1 MGEEQIKI
9 LSMLKDG
16 KVTVEEAERLLKLVG
31 LEEKKARKSGEF
43 TEFAREMPDALV
55 RGMLEA
61 FKAVGEV
68 GRSVGK
74 KGKELI
80 DVGGDRIRKKYQER
94 PFRVKLPEGVTE
106 VKIGVEAK
114 VGTMRIKGALDDTE
128 TLAKGIHKTISS
140 DVVEYVAN
148 TDTPTRGSLLFESEA
163 GSLEAEL
170 HPEIIYDLDVEN
182 AAGAVKLDLRYLRA
196 RSAEIE
202 NSLGMVSVKLGNLIE
217 DVNLTINN
225 SAGKVKLV
233 VPSDAGLKISAYGQ
247 MGTHNLDEM
256 ELLRDGEDFVTS
268 DFDNAQTKITVRLE
282 QTVGLFR
289 LKRS

>member
-16 KVTVEEAERLLKLVG
+16 IVTVEEAERLLKLVG
-31 LEEKKARKSGEF
+31 IEEKKERKSGEF
-43 TEFAREMPDALV
+43 TEFTRDMPDAV
-55 RGMLEA
+55 ARGMREA

-68 GRSVGK
+68 GRAVGK

-80 DVGGDRIRKKYQER
+80 DTGGEQIRKKYHER
-94 PFRVKLPEGVTE
+94 PFKVKLPEGVAE
-106 VKIGVEAK
+106 VKICVEAK
-114 VGTMRIKGALDDTE
+114 VGTMRINGAHDDTE

-140 DVVEYVAN
+140 DVVEYVSN
-148 TDTPTRGSLLFESEA
+148 TDTPSKGSLIFEAEA
-163 GSLEAEL
+163 GSLETDL
-170 HPEIIYDLDVEN
+170 HPGLIYDLDIEN
-182 AAGAVKLDLRYLRA
+182 AAGAVKLDLRDLRV
-196 RSAEIE
+196 RNAEIE
-202 NSLGMVSVKLGNLIE
+202 NSLGMVVVKLGCLVA

-247 MGTHNLDEM
+247 MGTHNLDEVG
-256 ELLRDGEDFVTS
+256 LIRDGENFVTS
-268 DFDNAQTKITVRLE
+268 DFDNAQAKIAVRLE

-289 LKRS
+289 LKRI